1 MKRFKEKLTDN
12 LRKALED
19 HEMNYRECFDKES
32 VILTFIDKMIE
43 DHKKAL
49 MMESQDVYT
58 LSLMNYKNH
67 LKDLE

>member
-1 MKRFKEKLTDN
+1 LKRFKEKLTDN